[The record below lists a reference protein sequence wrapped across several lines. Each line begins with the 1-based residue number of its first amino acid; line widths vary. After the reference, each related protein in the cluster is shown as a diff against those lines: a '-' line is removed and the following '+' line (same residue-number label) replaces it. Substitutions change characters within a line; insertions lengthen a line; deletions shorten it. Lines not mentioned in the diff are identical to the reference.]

1 MYYGSGFAEYEGEKC
16 GVYNQHCVSSGDRQC
31 AVFDS
36 LFQLKSSVNQAD
48 RVSSTRARNGWS
60 NRRLLLLS
68 SPRRSLNSLPS
79 RSDYPLPLSR
89 PPWHPLTILDAYAP
103 DVREKYPEMVARYQ
117 EFQSRFIDS
126 GYLAGQ
132 TCAFMAAGKALP
144 LRGKYFDVEQDIG
157 KVLEH
162 SHEFAEKGLYD
173 LKVEFAGDLVNTGG
187 MTADT
192 MNQAKESR

>member
-1 MYYGSGFAEYEGEKC
+1 MRERNAGCIINIASRAGTVNAPFSTAYFSSKAALIRLTACLQLEQEMDGLT
-16 GVYNQHCVSSGDRQC
+16 GVSFYCLHPGGVLTHSHLDPST
-31 AVFDS
+31 
-36 LFQLKSSVNQAD
+36 LTPSV
-48 RVSSTRARNGWS
+48 R
-60 NRRLLLLS
+60 
-68 SPRRSLNSLPS
+68 
-79 RSDYPLPLSR
+79 PLR
-89 PPWHPLTILDAYAP
+89 FLTNTDAYAP

-162 SHEFAEKGLYD
+162 SQEFSQKGLYD
-173 LKVEFAGDLVNTGG
+173 LKVEFVGGLLNTGG

-192 MNQAKESR
+192 MNQAKEAR